1 MPILSWRDL
10 TRIYDGNP
18 AVDHVTLDVDEGEL
32 VAILGPSG
40 SGKSTLLRLTAG
52 LEMPDEGSVL
62 LDGRDVRDVPPHQR
76 GIGLMFQDY
85 NLFPHLTVE
94 QNIAF
99 GLRMQHL
106 AAAARRERIGA
117 MLRLVRLEGFGRRD
131 VLSLSGGEQQR
142 VALARSLAPEPRLL
156 MHDEP
161 LGALDVAQRA
171 VLLEELAEILREVGV
186 TVLYVTHDHD
196 EAFAVATRIAVVDHG
211 RLVQAGSAVD
221 LVERPAHAFVAS
233 FLGLGCLVDGRL
245 ERSDG
250 RDIFHCALG
259 TVPVAGPEQRGV
271 GGGFK
276 LLVRPSAVRTAVVEG
291 FLPVGARVLSL
302 RARIGGAVAR
312 LALLGADGG
321 PYEID
326 VPVTGSTGSTSWVA
340 GREVRVWLDPT
351 ACRVVPG

>member
-10 TRIYDGNP
+10 TRSYGGRP
-18 AVDHVTLDVDEGEL
+18 AVDHVSLDIDEGEM

-52 LEMPDEGSVL
+52 LETPDEGSIL
-62 LDGRDVRDVPPHQR
+62 LDGRDVRDVPPHRR

-85 NLFPHLTVE
+85 CLFPHLTVE

-106 AAAARRERIGA
+106 PASDRRERVSA

-156 MHDEP
+156 MLDEP
-161 LGALDVAQRA
+161 LGALDVALRA
-171 VLLEELAEILREVGV
+171 ALLEELAEILREVGV

-196 EAFAVATRIAVVDHG
+196 EAFAVATRIAVVNQG

-233 FLGLGCLVDGRL
+233 FLGLGCLVGGRLDCTDGRAV
-245 ERSDG
+245 
-250 RDIFHCALG
+250 FHCDLGAL
-259 TVPVAGPEQRGV
+259 PVAGPEQRG
-271 GGGFK
+271 GDGK
-276 LLVRPSAVRTAVVEG
+276 LLVRPTAVLTAAADG
-291 FLPVGARVLSL
+291 ALPLRARVLSL
-302 RARIGGAVAR
+302 RARTTGAVVR

-321 PYEID
+321 PHEID
-326 VPVTGSTGSTSWVA
+326 LPVAGEDGSAAWPA
-340 GREVRVWLDPT
+340 GREVNVWLDPA
-351 ACRVVPG
+351 ACRVLMD